1 MQFIM
6 NADEAYADLDDYFVR
21 TGAECILL
29 VCGSGFQHLRIK
41 DYFETLEERL
51 GVRIVRFSDYQP
63 NPCYD
68 SVVRGVS
75 IFRAGKCDLI
85 AAVGGGSAMDVAK
98 CIKLYANMDNH
109 APYLAQRIVPN
120 DIPLLA
126 IPTTAGTG
134 SEATRFAVIYHN
146 GEKLSVSDESCI
158 PSAVLFDPALLK
170 PMPMYQRKATMLDA
184 LCHAVESYWSVH
196 ATQESM
202 DYARRAIKMIV
213 AAEVRYLANDDQGN
227 AEMMQ
232 AANLAGKAINIT
244 QTTAG
249 HAMCYKLTTLYG
261 IAHGHAAALCVK
273 ALLPYMMQYSAH
285 CTDARGAAHLE
296 NVFGEIADALGCSR
310 YDLPARFAEIVD
322 ALALPVPSVKSDE
335 DFAVLTAS
343 VNPERLRNHP
353 VSLSTDTI
361 KSLYQQILQGV

>member
-6 NADEAYADLDDYFVR
+6 NADEAYTELDDYFVR

-29 VCGSGFQHLRIK
+29 VCGGGFQHLRIK

-98 CIKLYANMDNH
+98 CIKLFANMDNH

-120 DIPLLA
+120 EIPLLA
-126 IPTTAGTG
+126 VPTTAGTG

-158 PSAVLFDPALLK
+158 PSAVLFDPSLLK
-170 PMPMYQRKATMLDA
+170 PLPMYQKKATMLDA
-184 LCHAVESYWSVH
+184 LCHAVESFWSVH

-202 DYARRAIKMIV
+202 DCARRAIRMII
-213 AAEVRYLANDDQGN
+213 AAKDRCLANEDAGN

-273 ALLPYMMQYSAH
+273 ALIPYMTEHSQH
-285 CTDARGAAHLE
+285 CTDARGAVHLE
-296 NVFGEIADALGCSR
+296 NVFGEIADALGCAKH
-310 YDLPARFAEIVD
+310 DLPVRFAEIVD
-322 ALALPVPSVKSDE
+322 ALALPLPSVKSEGDI
-335 DFAVLTAS
+335 AVLTAS

-353 VSLSTDTI
+353 VPLHPDTI
-361 KSLYQQILQGV
+361 ASLYRQILQFG